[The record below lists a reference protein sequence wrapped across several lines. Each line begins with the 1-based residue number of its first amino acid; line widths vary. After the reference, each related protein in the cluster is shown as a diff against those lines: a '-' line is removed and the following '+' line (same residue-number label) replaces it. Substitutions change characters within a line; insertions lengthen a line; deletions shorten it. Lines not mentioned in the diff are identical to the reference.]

1 MWAWGHEANSYFND
15 FIKMHHDFR
24 DWRKHVITNMNTNH
38 KVLHDR
44 APFAGEAR
52 PLLEICDSIFR
63 EHDCVEI
70 PQLPIPGAQNKNT
83 RFKC

>member
-1 MWAWGHEANSYFND
+1 
-15 FIKMHHDFR
+15 
-24 DWRKHVITNMNTNH
+24 MNTNH

-52 PLLEICDSIFR
+52 PLQEICDSIFR